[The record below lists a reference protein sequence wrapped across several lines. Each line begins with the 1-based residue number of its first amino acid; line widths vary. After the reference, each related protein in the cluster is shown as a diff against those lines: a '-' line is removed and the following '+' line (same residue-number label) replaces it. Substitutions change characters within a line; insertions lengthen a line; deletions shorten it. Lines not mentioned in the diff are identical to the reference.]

1 MFKRWWPVF
10 LLLCVEIGL
19 AFVNIKAGTWL
30 IGWDST
36 QPELAFG
43 VHITRNLSSVWQEYR
58 GLGMTDAMAHGANLV
73 HVIYVWILSLVMSV
87 NYVRYAYVLICHLM
101 GGVGMYV
108 LTRYLLKKN
117 EGLSGQIMALA
128 GALLYML
135 NPYTVQMFYQP
146 LELFVT
152 HFAALPWSVWILMSY
167 LEKPTKRNLTW
178 LFLINVLAIPQAHVP
193 TIFIVYAM
201 TQLVIILAYVVTHWR
216 TGWKRILVVASI
228 LFGVNAFWGLP
239 FIYSAVT
246 SSAGINASKSS
257 MLSNSEVVLRNVEY
271 GDTRSVVAME
281 GFSLSYEDWL
291 GGGSRFGMQMP
302 QWVEWWGQ
310 GWVVYVGWSVVA
322 VAMIGLVVSAWR
334 RKWKIAAV
342 GIVWLFALCN
352 LGLRIPIV
360 SSVGWALREY
370 VPYYDAIFRF
380 AFTKFAFVYAM
391 TLTGMF
397 VYGLNVV
404 VTFVKWKA
412 FQLIILLVVIGG
424 IVGWSLPVFRGEMIY
439 DKLRIEL
446 PSEYQKLFTFMASV
460 EKGRV
465 LPLSQFDFWGWET
478 NEWGYRGSG
487 FVWQG
492 IDMPILHKAFYA
504 WNEENEG
511 FYGEF
516 SNALYSCNPTV
527 GPGLPTSSSQLGFQ
541 PGFLSRPGPG
551 EQVCESQIEN
561 VLQKYDVRYV
571 LLDESV
577 IAPGQDTQILRI
589 PETKALMNEL
599 GAELVWQENFL
610 SVWDLGKSQI
620 INSQILKSESQ
631 FISAPGSYTWVDGD
645 MNKVR
650 KDVIYGDVGTYVFS
664 THERPLITYPFAGVM
679 REEVKNISYTNTGI
693 TLGSDSVGLQGRE
706 LVVPGWKVGEIV
718 RIEFKE
724 GEPLP
729 AYYVSG
735 QAGPIFLGKERP
747 EEGKN
752 IVYARISEG
761 KEWREYLI
769 ERKFDLPNGEAGLQG
784 DSLKVEVP
792 SEPQIYD
799 FGKEGQGT
807 IGNCDVLKR
816 GIAGKQGTSYIAD
829 ERGAVCDYIV
839 MPQLDTRLSYLM
851 RIQGQNIEGRSLKF
865 FLYNT
870 GSKRNDI
877 EWLMR
882 KDKFDQTFGLLPW
895 SWDGYYTLN
904 IETRSFGQRAENI
917 INPVEVRWFPLEQIA
932 GAKVVP
938 IRSDLPADES
948 AGWDQPLRSDLVITK
963 VKKIGTWLY
972 RVKVEGSGLLKLS
985 QGYDEG
991 WIGIGLRHV
1000 KVDGWANGWMVGQ
1013 SGEVTIFYWPQLLE
1027 YFGFVVLLI
1036 TLIVVLFEKR

>member
-1 MFKRWWPVF
+1 M
-10 LLLCVEIGL
+10 
-19 AFVNIKAGTWL
+19 
-30 IGWDST
+30 
-36 QPELAFG
+36 
-43 VHITRNLSSVWQEYR
+43 H
-58 GLGMTDAMAHGANLV
+58 
-73 HVIYVWILSLVMSV
+73 
-87 NYVRYAYVLICHLM
+87 
-101 GGVGMYV
+101 
-108 LTRYLLKKN
+108 
-117 EGLSGQIMALA
+117 
-128 GALLYML
+128 
-135 NPYTVQMFYQP
+135 
-146 LELFVT
+146 
-152 HFAALPWSVWILMSY
+152 
-167 LEKPTKRNLTW
+167 
-178 LFLINVLAIPQAHVP
+178 
-193 TIFIVYAM
+193 
-201 TQLVIILAYVVTHWR
+201 
-216 TGWKRILVVASI
+216 
-228 LFGVNAFWGLP
+228 
-239 FIYSAVT
+239 
-246 SSAGINASKSS
+246 
-257 MLSNSEVVLRNVEY
+257 
-271 GDTRSVVAME
+271 
-281 GFSLSYEDWL
+281 
-291 GGGSRFGMQMP
+291 
-302 QWVEWWGQ
+302 
-310 GWVVYVGWSVVA
+310 
-322 VAMIGLVVSAWR
+322 
-334 RKWKIAAV
+334 
-342 GIVWLFALCN
+342 
-352 LGLRIPIV
+352 
-360 SSVGWALREY
+360 
-370 VPYYDAIFRF
+370 
-380 AFTKFAFVYAM
+380 
-391 TLTGMF
+391 
-397 VYGLNVV
+397 
-404 VTFVKWKA
+404 
-412 FQLIILLVVIGG
+412 
-424 IVGWSLPVFRGEMIY
+424 
-439 DKLRIEL
+439 
-446 PSEYQKLFTFMASV
+446 
-460 EKGRV
+460 
-465 LPLSQFDFWGWET
+465 
-478 NEWGYRGSG
+478 EWGYSGSG
-487 FVWQG
+487 FLWYG
-492 IDMPILHKAFYA
+492 IEQPILDRAFDVWSPY
-504 WNEENEG
+504 NEG

-664 THERPLITYPFAGVM
+664 THERHLITYPFAGVM
-679 REEVKNISYTNTGI
+679 REEIKGVEYGEGKITVSYEETPPASGVPTR
-693 TLGSDSVGLQGRE
+693 DSLASPVEESPQ

-724 GEPLP
+724 GVPLP
-729 AYYVSG
+729 AYYVNG
-735 QAGPIFLGKERP
+735 QAGSIFLGKERP

-799 FGKEGQGT
+799 FGIAGAGT

-816 GIAGKQGTSYIAD
+816 GFATKSQGTQYIAD
-829 ERGAVCDYIV
+829 ERGAACDYVV

-851 RIQGQNIEGRSLKF
+851 RIQGENKEGRSLKF
-865 FLYNT
+865 SLYNT

-938 IRSDLPADES
+938 IRSDLPAVES
-948 AGWDQPLRSDLVITK
+948 AGWALPLRSDLVISE
-963 VKKIGTWLY
+963 VKKTGTWLY
-972 RVKVEGSGLLKLS
+972 RVRVEGNGLLKLS

-991 WIGIGLRHV
+991 WVSIGLEHV